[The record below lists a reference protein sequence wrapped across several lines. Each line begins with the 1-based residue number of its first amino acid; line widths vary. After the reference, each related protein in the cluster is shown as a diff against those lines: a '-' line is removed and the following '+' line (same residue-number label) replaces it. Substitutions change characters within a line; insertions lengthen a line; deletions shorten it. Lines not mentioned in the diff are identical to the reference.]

1 MKVSLDLV
9 LDLVKV
15 IGIAT
20 TVGIVIALWIR
31 SKAWTGPVQAGLI
44 HALQGQIDLT
54 RRDLAGL
61 DRSLKDW
68 RQDYIDSEQRI
79 WKQLRTVEGSDPGT
93 LAEDLDVVKRGLRDL
108 EGQVRLMSENLA
120 KMAGDLSNL
129 PCYVQALTRGSGGEG
144 GDPEPGA

>member
-1 MKVSLDLV
+1 MSLDLA
-9 LDLVKV
+9 LDVVKI
-15 IGIAT
+15 IGILT

-79 WKQLRTVEGSDPGT
+79 WKQLRTVEGADPGT
-93 LAEDLDVVKRGLRDL
+93 LAEDLDVVKRSLQDL

-120 KMAGDLSNL
+120 KMAGDLSSL
-129 PCYVQALTRGSGGEG
+129 PCYVQSLTRRTDGEG
-144 GDPEPGA
+144 SDPAPDA